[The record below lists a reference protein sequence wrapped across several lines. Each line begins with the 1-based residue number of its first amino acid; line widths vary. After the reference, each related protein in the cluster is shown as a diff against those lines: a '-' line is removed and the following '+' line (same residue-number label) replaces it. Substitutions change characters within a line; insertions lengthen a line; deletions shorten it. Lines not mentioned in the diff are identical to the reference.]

1 MYIYIHNMPQEVEMA
16 ANTKKAKTGK
26 IRNKLLLCI
35 VPSVAIT
42 VIVLIAVTTIL
53 SRNAMIKS
61 AKAELNSSITNQSDN
76 IESWLDENLQFFA
89 TAKKTIEAANP
100 NDQELQAMLDGW
112 YGFNSNST
120 NGLYIASAS
129 GKTYKAS
136 EADLNLSDPTS
147 STWYKEGLTR
157 VNMAYGSA
165 YKNAEGVNV
174 ISASGILDD
183 GGDEIRVIS
192 ADVTLDKISIIVNSG
207 VKMKNASSFLVDR
220 TDNTILAHRDFSLV
234 SSTLSTSSSD
244 KLLAGV
250 AEQLSKGDYSEATI
264 GNYMVDFKEIPGTA
278 WILVSYIETD
288 VILADVNHIVNLSI
302 AIGIL
307 SIIIITAI
315 ILLTINKAMKPLSGI
330 SKDIVAMS
338 GGDFTIEVEAKS
350 NDEIGLMGDQVNEF
364 VTSMRKML
372 HSISDESDKL
382 KAQSENSD
390 TVSKNMYSASE
401 SQAEAMKQL
410 NETVDQLAAAVNDI
424 ASSATTLATV
434 VADTRDNS
442 HKAESSMNETVEISK
457 KGRSDMEQLSSAM
470 SGMSDSNARLMESI
484 SRVDTASNEITNIVG
499 LIGEIAE
506 ETNLLSLNASIE
518 AARAGEAGK
527 GFAVVATQIAKLAQT
542 SAESA
547 TNIGTLINEVHNL
560 IQEVVG
566 QANESAASI
575 EQNSSLIETAVDT
588 FDKIYDNIQES
599 NDIISEMITGVEKV
613 DDVAT
618 NVAAIS
624 EEQAASAD
632 EILATSQNM
641 VEQADNITRSSQDVA
656 ANAHEL
662 AGTSDTLTSYVQQFK
677 I

>member
-1 MYIYIHNMPQEVEMA
+1 MA
-16 ANTKKAKTGK
+16 VKEKKAKTGK
-26 IRNKLLLCI
+26 IRNKLLLFI

-53 SRNAMIKS
+53 SRSSMISS
-61 AKAELNSSITNQSDN
+61 AKNELNSSITNQGDN
-76 IESWLDENLQFFA
+76 IEAWLAQNLEFFS
-89 TAKKTIEAANP
+89 TAKKTIEATKP
-100 NDQELQAMLDGW
+100 DDSELQTMLDGW
-112 YGFNSNST
+112 YGVNSNSVD
-120 NGLYIASAS
+120 GLYIASS
-129 GKTYKAS
+129 TGETLKAS
-136 EADLNLSDPTS
+136 QSEMDLSDPLS
-147 STWYKEGLTR
+147 ETWYKEGITR

-165 YKNAEGVNV
+165 YKNADGAHV

-183 GGDEIRVIS
+183 GSDTIRVVS

-234 SSTLSTSSSD
+234 STTLSSSSSD
-244 KLLAGV
+244 TLLSGV
-250 AEQLSKGDYSEATI
+250 ADKINDQDYSETTI
-264 GNYMVDFKEIPGTA
+264 GKYMVDFTEISGTT
-278 WILVSYIETD
+278 WVLVSYIETD
-288 VILADVNHIVNLSI
+288 VILADVNRIVNLSI
-302 AIGIL
+302 LIGLI
-307 SIIIITAI
+307 SVVFITAI
-315 ILLTINKAMKPLSGI
+315 ILITINRTVAPLSEI
-330 SKDIVAMS
+330 SKDIIAMS
-338 GGDFTIEVEAKS
+338 EGDFTIDVEAKS
-350 NDEIGLMGDQVNEF
+350 NDEIGLMGDQINDF
-364 VTSMRKML
+364 VKSMRKML

-382 KAQSENSD
+382 KTESDNSD
-390 TVSKNMYSASE
+390 AVSKTMYDASQ
-401 SQAEAMKQL
+401 SQSEAMKQL
-410 NETVDQLAAAVNDI
+410 NETVDQLASAVNDI
-424 ASSATTLATV
+424 AQNATTLATV

-442 HKAESSMNETVEISK
+442 HKAESSMNDTVDISK
-457 KGRSDMEQLSSAM
+457 KGRTDMEQLSKAM
-470 SGMSDSNARLMESI
+470 SGMSDSNAKLMDSI
-484 SRVDTASNEITNIVG
+484 ARVDTASNEITNIVS

-527 GFAVVATQIAKLAQT
+527 GFAVVAMEIAKLAQT

-575 EQNSSLIETAVDT
+575 DQNSVLIETAVST
-588 FDKIYDNIQES
+588 FDSIYENIQTS
-599 NDIISEMITGVEKV
+599 NDLIREMIADVEKV

-618 NVAAIS
+618 NVAAIA

-641 VEQADNITRSSQDVA
+641 VDQADNITKSSQDVA
-656 ANAHEL
+656 NNAHEL

>member
-1 MYIYIHNMPQEVEMA
+1 MA
-16 ANTKKAKTGK
+16 AKTKKAKTGK

-42 VIVLIAVTTIL
+42 VVVLIAVTTIL
-53 SRNAMIKS
+53 SRNALIKS
-61 AKAELNSSITNQSDN
+61 AKSELSSSLTNQSDN

-100 NDQELQAMLDGW
+100 TDQELQAMLDGW

-129 GKTYKAS
+129 GKTYKAAD
-136 EADLNLSDPTS
+136 ADLDLSEPTS
-147 STWYKEGLTR
+147 TTWYKEGLTR

-165 YKNAEGVNV
+165 YKNAEGISV

-183 GGDEIRVIS
+183 GGDEIKVVS

-207 VKMKNASSFLVDR
+207 VKMKNASSFLVDT

-234 SSTLSTSSSD
+234 SSTLSSSSSD
-244 KLLAGV
+244 KLLSGV
-250 AEQLSKGDYSEATI
+250 AKKIENGDYTEDTI
-264 GNYMVDFKEIPGTA
+264 GNYMVDFAEIQGTS
-278 WILVSYIETD
+278 WLLVSYIETD
-288 VILADVNHIVNLSI
+288 IILADVNHIVNLSI
-302 AIGIL
+302 AIGVL
-307 SIIIITAI
+307 SIIVISAI
-315 ILLTINKAMKPLSGI
+315 ILLTINKSMKPLSEI

-382 KAQSENSD
+382 KAESENSD
-390 TVSKNMYSASE
+390 TVSKNMYDASE
-401 SQAEAMKQL
+401 AQSDAMKQL
-410 NETVDQLAAAVNDI
+410 NQTVDQLAAAVNDI

-575 EQNSSLIETAVDT
+575 EQNSSLIETAVET
-588 FDKIYDNIQES
+588 FDKIYDNIQTS
-599 NDIISEMITGVEKV
+599 NDLIRDMINGVEKV

>member
-16 ANTKKAKTGK
+16 AKTKKAKTGK

-42 VIVLIAVTTIL
+42 VVVLIAVTTIL
-53 SRNAMIKS
+53 SRNALIKS
-61 AKAELNSSITNQSDN
+61 AKSELSSSLTNQSDN

-100 NDQELQAMLDGW
+100 TDQELQAMLDGW

-129 GKTYKAS
+129 GKTYKAAD
-136 EADLNLSDPTS
+136 ADLDLSEPTS
-147 STWYKEGLTR
+147 TTWYKEGLTR

-165 YKNAEGVNV
+165 YKNAEGISV

-183 GGDEIRVIS
+183 GGDEIKVVS

-207 VKMKNASSFLVDR
+207 VKMKNASSFLVDT

-234 SSTLSTSSSD
+234 SSTLSSSSSD
-244 KLLAGV
+244 KLLSGV
-250 AEQLSKGDYSEATI
+250 AKKIENGDYTEDTI
-264 GNYMVDFKEIPGTA
+264 GNYMVDFAEIQGTS
-278 WILVSYIETD
+278 WLLVSYIETD
-288 VILADVNHIVNLSI
+288 IILADVNHIVNLSI
-302 AIGIL
+302 AIGVL
-307 SIIIITAI
+307 SIIVISAI
-315 ILLTINKAMKPLSGI
+315 ILLTINKSMKPLSEI

-382 KAQSENSD
+382 KAESENSD
-390 TVSKNMYSASE
+390 TVSKNMYDASE
-401 SQAEAMKQL
+401 AQSDAMKQL
-410 NETVDQLAAAVNDI
+410 NQTVDQLAAAVNDI

-575 EQNSSLIETAVDT
+575 EQNSSLIETAVET
-588 FDKIYDNIQES
+588 FDKIYDNIQTS
-599 NDIISEMITGVEKV
+599 NDLIRDMINGVEKV

>member
-1 MYIYIHNMPQEVEMA
+1 MA
-16 ANTKKAKTGK
+16 DQSQKAKTGK
-26 IRNKLLLCI
+26 VRNKLLLFI

-42 VIVLIAVTTIL
+42 VAVLITVTTIL
-53 SRNAMIKS
+53 SRNALISS
-61 AKAELNSSITNQSDN
+61 AKSELSSSLSNQSDN

-89 TAKKTIEAANP
+89 TAKKTIEATKP
-100 NDQELQAMLDGW
+100 NDQELQTMLDGW
-112 YGFNSNST
+112 YGFNSNSSE
-120 NGLYIASAS
+120 GLYIATAS

-136 EADLNLSDPTS
+136 ESTMDLSDPLS
-147 STWYKEGLTR
+147 ETWYQEGITR

-165 YKNAEGVNV
+165 YKNADGENV
-174 ISASGILDD
+174 VSASGILDD
-183 GGDEIRVIS
+183 DNDEIRVIS

-207 VKMKNASSFLVDR
+207 VKMDNASSFLVDK

-234 SSTLSTSSSD
+234 STTLSTTSSD

-250 AEQLSKGDYSEATI
+250 AQKIADDDLSETTI
-264 GNYMVDFKEIPGTA
+264 GDYMVDFKEISGTT
-278 WILVSYIETD
+278 WILVSYIETNI
-288 VILADVNHIVNLSI
+288 ILADVNHIVNLSI
-302 AIGIL
+302 IIGIL
-307 SIIIITAI
+307 SIVFISII
-315 ILLTINKAMKPLSGI
+315 ILLTINKTMSPLSDI
-330 SKDIVAMS
+330 SKDIIAMS
-338 GGDFTIEVEAKS
+338 GGDFTIEVESKS
-350 NDEIGLMGDQVNEF
+350 NDEIGLMGDQVNDF
-364 VTSMRKML
+364 VKSMRNML

-390 TVSKNMYSASE
+390 AVSKNMYDASE
-401 SQAEAMKQL
+401 AQSEAMRQL
-410 NETVDQLAAAVNDI
+410 NQTVDQLASAVNDI
-424 ASSATTLATV
+424 AQSATTLATV

-442 HKAESSMNETVEISK
+442 HKAEASMNETVEISR

-470 SGMSDSNARLMESI
+470 SGMSDSNARLMDSVA
-484 SRVDTASNEITNIVG
+484 RVDTASNEITNIVG

-575 EQNSSLIETAVDT
+575 EQNSELIETAVET
-588 FDKIYDNIQES
+588 FDKIYDNIQTS
-599 NDIISEMITGVEKV
+599 NDLIREMITDVEKV

-624 EEQAASAD
+624 QEQAASAD

-641 VEQADNITRSSQDVA
+641 VEQAENITRSSQDVA
-656 ANAHEL
+656 DNSHEL

>member
-1 MYIYIHNMPQEVEMA
+1 MA
-16 ANTKKAKTGK
+16 VKEKKAKTGK
-26 IRNKLLLCI
+26 IRNKLLLFI

-53 SRNAMIKS
+53 SRSSMISS
-61 AKAELNSSITNQSDN
+61 AKNELNSSITNQGDN
-76 IESWLDENLQFFA
+76 IEAWLAQNLEFFS
-89 TAKKTIEAANP
+89 TAKKTIEATKP
-100 NDQELQAMLDGW
+100 DDSELQTMLDGW
-112 YGFNSNST
+112 YGVNSNSVD
-120 NGLYIASAS
+120 GLYIASS
-129 GKTYKAS
+129 TGETLKAS
-136 EADLNLSDPTS
+136 QSEMDLSDPLS
-147 STWYKEGLTR
+147 ETWYKEGITR

-165 YKNAEGVNV
+165 YKNADGAHV

-183 GGDEIRVIS
+183 GSDTIRVVS

-234 SSTLSTSSSD
+234 STTLSSSSSD
-244 KLLAGV
+244 TLLSGV
-250 AEQLSKGDYSEATI
+250 ADKINAQDYSETTI
-264 GNYMVDFKEIPGTA
+264 GKYMVDFTEISGTT
-278 WILVSYIETD
+278 WVLVSYIETD
-288 VILADVNHIVNLSI
+288 VILANVNRIVNLSI
-302 AIGIL
+302 LIGLI
-307 SIIIITAI
+307 SVVFITAI
-315 ILLTINKAMKPLSGI
+315 ILITINRTVAPLSEI
-330 SKDIVAMS
+330 SKDIIAMS
-338 GGDFTIEVEAKS
+338 GGDFTIDVEAKS
-350 NDEIGLMGDQVNEF
+350 NDEIGLMGDQINDF
-364 VTSMRKML
+364 VKSMRKML

-382 KAQSENSD
+382 KTESDNSD
-390 TVSKNMYSASE
+390 AVSKTMYDASQ
-401 SQAEAMKQL
+401 SQSEAMKQL
-410 NETVDQLAAAVNDI
+410 NETVDQLASAVNDI
-424 ASSATTLATV
+424 AQNATTLATV

-442 HKAESSMNETVEISK
+442 HKAESSMNDTVDISK
-457 KGRSDMEQLSSAM
+457 KGRTDMEQLSKAM
-470 SGMSDSNARLMESI
+470 SGMSDSNAKLMDSI
-484 SRVDTASNEITNIVG
+484 ARVDTASNEITNIVS

-527 GFAVVATQIAKLAQT
+527 GFAVVAMEIAKLAQT

-575 EQNSSLIETAVDT
+575 DQNSVLIEKAVST
-588 FDKIYDNIQES
+588 FDSIYENIQTS
-599 NDIISEMITGVEKV
+599 NDLIREMITDVEKV

-618 NVAAIS
+618 NVAAIA

-641 VEQADNITRSSQDVA
+641 VEQADNITKSSQDVA
-656 ANAHEL
+656 NNAHEL

>member
-1 MYIYIHNMPQEVEMA
+1 MA
-16 ANTKKAKTGK
+16 VKEKKAKTGK
-26 IRNKLLLCI
+26 IRNKLLLFI

-53 SRNAMIKS
+53 SRSSMISS
-61 AKAELNSSITNQSDN
+61 AKNELNSSITNQGDN
-76 IESWLDENLQFFA
+76 IEAWLAQNLEFFS
-89 TAKKTIEAANP
+89 TAKKTIEATKP
-100 NDQELQAMLDGW
+100 DDSELQTMLDGW
-112 YGFNSNST
+112 YGVNSNSVD
-120 NGLYIASAS
+120 GLYIASS
-129 GKTYKAS
+129 TGETLKAS
-136 EADLNLSDPTS
+136 QSEMDLSDPLS
-147 STWYKEGLTR
+147 ETWYKEGITR

-165 YKNAEGVNV
+165 YKNADGAHV

-183 GGDEIRVIS
+183 GSDTIRVVS

-234 SSTLSTSSSD
+234 STTLSSSSSD
-244 KLLAGV
+244 TLLSGV
-250 AEQLSKGDYSEATI
+250 ADKINAQDYSETTI
-264 GNYMVDFKEIPGTA
+264 GKYMVDFTEISGTT
-278 WILVSYIETD
+278 WVLVSYIETD
-288 VILADVNHIVNLSI
+288 VILANVNRIVNLSI
-302 AIGIL
+302 LIGLI
-307 SIIIITAI
+307 SVVFITAI
-315 ILLTINKAMKPLSGI
+315 ILITINRTVAPLSEI
-330 SKDIVAMS
+330 SKDIIAMS
-338 GGDFTIEVEAKS
+338 GGDFTIDVEAKS
-350 NDEIGLMGDQVNEF
+350 NDEIGLMGDQINDF
-364 VTSMRKML
+364 VKSMRKML

-382 KAQSENSD
+382 KTESDNSD
-390 TVSKNMYSASE
+390 AVSKTMYDASQ
-401 SQAEAMKQL
+401 SQSEAMKQL
-410 NETVDQLAAAVNDI
+410 NETVDQLASAVNDI
-424 ASSATTLATV
+424 AQNATTLATV

-442 HKAESSMNETVEISK
+442 HKAESSMNDTVDISK
-457 KGRSDMEQLSSAM
+457 KGRTDMEQLSKAM
-470 SGMSDSNARLMESI
+470 SGMSDSNAKLMDSI
-484 SRVDTASNEITNIVG
+484 ARVDTASNEITNIVS

-527 GFAVVATQIAKLAQT
+527 GFAVVAMEIAKLAQT

-575 EQNSSLIETAVDT
+575 DQNSVLIETAVST
-588 FDKIYDNIQES
+588 FDSIYENIQTS
-599 NDIISEMITGVEKV
+599 NDLIREMITDVEKV

-618 NVAAIS
+618 NVAAIA

-641 VEQADNITRSSQDVA
+641 VEQADNITKSSQDVA
-656 ANAHEL
+656 NNAHEL

>member
-42 VIVLIAVTTIL
+42 VTVLIAVTTIL

-207 VKMKNASSFLVDR
+207 VKMKNASSFLVDK

-234 SSTLSTSSSD
+234 SSTLSISSSD

-264 GNYMVDFKEIPGTA
+264 GNYMVDFKEIQGTA
-278 WILVSYIETD
+278 WVLVSYIETD

-599 NDIISEMITGVEKV
+599 NDLISEMITGVEKV

-641 VEQADNITRSSQDVA
+641 VEQANNITRSSQDVA

>member
-1 MYIYIHNMPQEVEMA
+1 MA
-16 ANTKKAKTGK
+16 AKTKKAKTGK

-42 VIVLIAVTTIL
+42 VVVLIAVTTIL
-53 SRNAMIKS
+53 SRNALIKS
-61 AKAELNSSITNQSDN
+61 AKSELSSSLTNQSDN

-100 NDQELQAMLDGW
+100 TDQELQAMLDGW

-129 GKTYKAS
+129 GKTYKAAD
-136 EADLNLSDPTS
+136 ADLDLSEPTS
-147 STWYKEGLTR
+147 TTWYKEGLTR

-165 YKNAEGVNV
+165 YKNAEGRSV

-183 GGDEIRVIS
+183 GGDEIKVVS

-207 VKMKNASSFLVDR
+207 VKMKNASSFLVDT

-234 SSTLSTSSSD
+234 SSTLSSSSSD
-244 KLLAGV
+244 KLLSGV
-250 AEQLSKGDYSEATI
+250 AKKIENGDYTEDTI
-264 GNYMVDFKEIPGTA
+264 GNYMVDFAEIQGTS
-278 WILVSYIETD
+278 WLLVSYIETD
-288 VILADVNHIVNLSI
+288 IILADVNHIVNLSI
-302 AIGIL
+302 AIGVL
-307 SIIIITAI
+307 SIIVISAI
-315 ILLTINKAMKPLSGI
+315 ILLTINKSMKPLSEI

-382 KAQSENSD
+382 KAESENSD
-390 TVSKNMYSASE
+390 TVSKNMYDASE
-401 SQAEAMKQL
+401 AQSDAMKQL
-410 NETVDQLAAAVNDI
+410 NQTVDQLAAAVNDI

-575 EQNSSLIETAVDT
+575 EQNSSLIETAVET
-588 FDKIYDNIQES
+588 FDKIYDNIQTS
-599 NDIISEMITGVEKV
+599 NDLIRDMINGVEKV

>member
-1 MYIYIHNMPQEVEMA
+1 MA
-16 ANTKKAKTGK
+16 AKTKKAKTGK

-42 VIVLIAVTTIL
+42 VVVLIAVTTIL
-53 SRNAMIKS
+53 SRNALIKS
-61 AKAELNSSITNQSDN
+61 AKSELSSSLTNQSDN

-89 TAKKTIEAANP
+89 TAKKTIEAAHP
-100 NDQELQAMLDGW
+100 TDQELQAMLDGW

-129 GKTYKAS
+129 GKTYKAAD
-136 EADLNLSDPTS
+136 ADLDLSEPTS
-147 STWYKEGLTR
+147 TTWYKEGLTR

-165 YKNAEGVNV
+165 YKNAEGISV

-183 GGDEIRVIS
+183 GGDEIKVVS

-234 SSTLSTSSSD
+234 SSTLSSSSSD
-244 KLLAGV
+244 KLLSGV
-250 AEQLSKGDYSEATI
+250 AKKLENGDYTEDTI
-264 GNYMVDFKEIPGTA
+264 GNYMVDFAEIQGTS
-278 WILVSYIETD
+278 WLLVSYIETD
-288 VILADVNHIVNLSI
+288 IILADVNHIVNLSI

-307 SIIIITAI
+307 SIIVISAI
-315 ILLTINKAMKPLSGI
+315 ILLTINKSMKPLSEI

-364 VTSMRKML
+364 VASMRKML

-382 KAQSENSD
+382 KAESENSD
-390 TVSKNMYSASE
+390 TVSKNMYDASE
-401 SQAEAMKQL
+401 AQSDAMKQL
-410 NETVDQLAAAVNDI
+410 NQTVDQLAAAVNDI

-599 NDIISEMITGVEKV
+599 NDLIRDMINGVEKV

>member
-42 VIVLIAVTTIL
+42 VTVLIAVTTIL

-136 EADLNLSDPTS
+136 EADLDLSDPTS

-234 SSTLSTSSSD
+234 SSTLSASNSD

-264 GNYMVDFKEIPGTA
+264 GNYMVDFKEIQGTA
-278 WILVSYIETD
+278 WVLVSYIETD

-599 NDIISEMITGVEKV
+599 NDLIREMITGVEKV

-641 VEQADNITRSSQDVA
+641 VEQANNITRSSQDVA

>member
-234 SSTLSTSSSD
+234 SSTLSASSSD

-264 GNYMVDFKEIPGTA
+264 GNYMVDFKEIQGTA
-278 WILVSYIETD
+278 WVLVSYIETD

-599 NDIISEMITGVEKV
+599 NDLISEMITGVEKV

>member
-16 ANTKKAKTGK
+16 AKTKKAKTGK

-42 VIVLIAVTTIL
+42 VVVLIAVTTIL
-53 SRNAMIKS
+53 SRNALIKS
-61 AKAELNSSITNQSDN
+61 AKSELSSSLTNQSDN

-100 NDQELQAMLDGW
+100 TDQELQAMLDGW

-129 GKTYKAS
+129 GKTYKAAD
-136 EADLNLSDPTS
+136 ADLDLSEPTS
-147 STWYKEGLTR
+147 TTWYKEGLTR

-207 VKMKNASSFLVDR
+207 VKMKNASSFLVDK

-234 SSTLSTSSSD
+234 SSTLSSSSSD
-244 KLLAGV
+244 KLLSGV
-250 AEQLSKGDYSEATI
+250 AKKIENGDYTEDTI
-264 GNYMVDFKEIPGTA
+264 GNYMVDFAEIQGTS
-278 WILVSYIETD
+278 WLLVSYIETD
-288 VILADVNHIVNLSI
+288 IILADVNHIVNLSI
-302 AIGIL
+302 AIGVL
-307 SIIIITAI
+307 SIIVISAI
-315 ILLTINKAMKPLSGI
+315 ILLTINKSMKPLSEI

-372 HSISDESDKL
+372 LSISDESDKL
-382 KAQSENSD
+382 KAESENSD
-390 TVSKNMYSASE
+390 TVSKNMYDASE
-401 SQAEAMKQL
+401 AQSDAMKQL
-410 NETVDQLAAAVNDI
+410 NQTVDQLAAAVNDI

-599 NDIISEMITGVEKV
+599 NDLIRDMINGVEKV

>member
-1 MYIYIHNMPQEVEMA
+1 MA
-16 ANTKKAKTGK
+16 VKEKKAKTGK
-26 IRNKLLLCI
+26 IRNKLLLFI

-42 VIVLIAVTTIL
+42 VIVLITVTTIL
-53 SRNAMIKS
+53 SRNSMISS
-61 AKAELNSSITNQSDN
+61 AKNELNSSITNQSDN
-76 IESWLDENLQFFA
+76 IEAWLAENLQFFS
-89 TAKKTIEAANP
+89 TAKKTIEATKP
-100 NDQELQAMLDGW
+100 NDIELQTMLDGW
-112 YGFNSNST
+112 YGVNSNSAD
-120 NGLYIASAS
+120 GLYIASS
-129 GKTYKAS
+129 TGETFKAS
-136 EADLNLSDPTS
+136 QSEMDLSDPLS
-147 STWYKEGLTR
+147 KTWYKEGITR

-183 GGDEIRVIS
+183 GGDTIRVVS

-234 SSTLSTSSSD
+234 STSLSSSSSD
-244 KLLAGV
+244 ALLSGV
-250 AEQLSKGDYSEATI
+250 AEKINNQDYSETTI
-264 GNYMVDFKEIPGTA
+264 GKYMVDFTEISGTT
-278 WILVSYIETD
+278 WVLVSYIETD
-288 VILADVNHIVNLSI
+288 VILADVNRIVNLSI
-302 AIGIL
+302 IIGLI
-307 SIIIITAI
+307 SIIFITAI
-315 ILLTINKAMKPLSGI
+315 ILITINRTVAPLSGI
-330 SKDIVAMS
+330 SKDILAMS
-338 GGDFTIEVEAKS
+338 GGDFTIDVEAKS
-350 NDEIGLMGDQVNEF
+350 NDEIGLMGDQINDF
-364 VTSMRKML
+364 VKSMRKML

-382 KAQSENSD
+382 KTESDNSD
-390 TVSKNMYSASE
+390 AVSKTMYDASQ
-401 SQAEAMKQL
+401 SQSEAMKQL
-410 NETVDQLAAAVNDI
+410 NETVDQLASAVNDI
-424 ASSATTLATV
+424 AQNATTLATV

-442 HKAESSMNETVEISK
+442 HKAESSMNDTVDISK
-457 KGRSDMEQLSSAM
+457 KGRTDMEQLSKAM
-470 SGMSDSNARLMESI
+470 SGMSDSNAKLMDSI
-484 SRVDTASNEITNIVG
+484 ARVDTASNEITNIVS

-527 GFAVVATQIAKLAQT
+527 GFAVVAMEIAKLAQT

-575 EQNSSLIETAVDT
+575 DQNSVLIETAVST
-588 FDKIYDNIQES
+588 FDSIYENIQTS
-599 NDIISEMITGVEKV
+599 NDLIREMITDVEKV

-618 NVAAIS
+618 NVAAIA

-641 VEQADNITRSSQDVA
+641 VEQADNITKSSQDVA
-656 ANAHEL
+656 NNAHEL

>member
-16 ANTKKAKTGK
+16 AKTKKAKTGK

-42 VIVLIAVTTIL
+42 VVVLITVTTIL
-53 SRNAMIKS
+53 SRNALIKS
-61 AKAELNSSITNQSDN
+61 AKSELSSSLTNQSDN

-89 TAKKTIEAANP
+89 TAKKTIEATNP
-100 NDQELQAMLDGW
+100 TDQELQAMLDGW

-129 GKTYKAS
+129 GKTYKAAD
-136 EADLNLSDPTS
+136 ADLDLSEPTS
-147 STWYKEGLTR
+147 TTWYKEGLTR

-165 YKNAEGVNV
+165 YKNAEGISV

-183 GGDEIRVIS
+183 GSDEIRVIS

-207 VKMKNASSFLVDR
+207 VKMKNASSFLVDK

-234 SSTLSTSSSD
+234 SSTLSSSSSD
-244 KLLAGV
+244 KLLSGV
-250 AEQLSKGDYSEATI
+250 AKKIENGDYTEDTI
-264 GNYMVDFKEIPGTA
+264 GNYMVDFAEIQGTS
-278 WILVSYIETD
+278 WLLVSYIETD
-288 VILADVNHIVNLSI
+288 IILADVNHIVNLSI
-302 AIGIL
+302 AIGVL
-307 SIIIITAI
+307 SIIVISAI
-315 ILLTINKAMKPLSGI
+315 ILLTINKSMKPLSEI

-372 HSISDESDKL
+372 LSISDESDKL
-382 KAQSENSD
+382 KAESENSD
-390 TVSKNMYSASE
+390 TVSKNMYDASE
-401 SQAEAMKQL
+401 AQSDAMKQL
-410 NETVDQLAAAVNDI
+410 NQTVDQLAAAVNDI

-599 NDIISEMITGVEKV
+599 NDLIREMIAGVEKV

-641 VEQADNITRSSQDVA
+641 VEQAENITRSSQDVA

>member
-1 MYIYIHNMPQEVEMA
+1 MA

-42 VIVLIAVTTIL
+42 VTVLIAVTTIL

-207 VKMKNASSFLVDR
+207 VKMKNASSFLVDK

-234 SSTLSTSSSD
+234 SSTLSISSSD

-264 GNYMVDFKEIPGTA
+264 GNYMVDFKEIQGTA
-278 WILVSYIETD
+278 WVLVSYIETD

-401 SQAEAMKQL
+401 SQSEAMKQL

-599 NDIISEMITGVEKV
+599 NDLISEMITGVEKV

-641 VEQADNITRSSQDVA
+641 VEQANNITRSSQDVA

>member
-1 MYIYIHNMPQEVEMA
+1 MTQEVEMA
-16 ANTKKAKTGK
+16 VKEKKAKTGK
-26 IRNKLLLCI
+26 IRNKLLLFI

-53 SRNAMIKS
+53 SRSSMISS
-61 AKAELNSSITNQSDN
+61 AKNELNSSITNQGDN
-76 IESWLDENLQFFA
+76 IEAWLAQNLEFFS
-89 TAKKTIEAANP
+89 TAKKTIEATKP
-100 NDQELQAMLDGW
+100 DDSELQTMLDGW
-112 YGFNSNST
+112 YGVNSNSVD
-120 NGLYIASAS
+120 GLYIASS
-129 GKTYKAS
+129 TGETLKAS
-136 EADLNLSDPTS
+136 QSEMDLSDPLS
-147 STWYKEGLTR
+147 ETWYKEGITR

-165 YKNAEGVNV
+165 YKNADGAHV

-183 GGDEIRVIS
+183 GSDTIRVVS

-234 SSTLSTSSSD
+234 STTLSSSSSD
-244 KLLAGV
+244 TLLSGV
-250 AEQLSKGDYSEATI
+250 ADKINAQDYSETTI
-264 GNYMVDFKEIPGTA
+264 GKYMVDFTEISGTT
-278 WILVSYIETD
+278 WVLVSYIETD
-288 VILADVNHIVNLSI
+288 VILANVNRIVNLSI
-302 AIGIL
+302 LIGLI
-307 SIIIITAI
+307 SVVFITAI
-315 ILLTINKAMKPLSGI
+315 ILITINRTVAPLSEI
-330 SKDIVAMS
+330 SKDIIAMS
-338 GGDFTIEVEAKS
+338 GGDFTIDVEAKS
-350 NDEIGLMGDQVNEF
+350 NDEIGLMGDQINDF
-364 VTSMRKML
+364 VKSMRKML

-382 KAQSENSD
+382 KTESDNSD
-390 TVSKNMYSASE
+390 AVSKTMYDASQ
-401 SQAEAMKQL
+401 SQSEAMKQL
-410 NETVDQLAAAVNDI
+410 NETVDQLASAVNDI
-424 ASSATTLATV
+424 AQNATTLATV

-442 HKAESSMNETVEISK
+442 HKAESSMNDTVDISK
-457 KGRSDMEQLSSAM
+457 KGRTDMEQLSKAM
-470 SGMSDSNARLMESI
+470 SGMSDSNAKLMDSI
-484 SRVDTASNEITNIVG
+484 ARVDTASNEITNIVS

-527 GFAVVATQIAKLAQT
+527 GFAVVAMEIAKLAQT

-575 EQNSSLIETAVDT
+575 DQNSVLIEKAVST
-588 FDKIYDNIQES
+588 FDSIYENIQTS
-599 NDIISEMITGVEKV
+599 NDLIREMITDVEKV

-618 NVAAIS
+618 NVAAIA

-641 VEQADNITRSSQDVA
+641 VEQADNITKSSQDVA
-656 ANAHEL
+656 NNAHEL